1 MKIEISNG
9 ELIDKISILELKMLN
24 ITDEDKLV
32 NINNE
37 FKELNPF
44 VHDLFDKYGPEIQLL
59 YLELSK
65 INGQLW
71 TIEDDIRECERSKD
85 FSEKFVE
92 LARSVYITNDKRCDV
107 KKEINILTESG
118 LVEEKSYEKY

>member
-1 MKIEISNG
+1 M
-9 ELIDKISILELKMLN
+9 
-24 ITDEDKLV
+24 V
-32 NINNE
+32 N
-37 FKELNPF
+37 
-44 VHDLFDKYGPEIQLL
+44 YG
-59 YLELSK
+59 
-65 INGQLW
+65 

>member
-1 MKIEISNG
+1 
-9 ELIDKISILELKMLN
+9 MLN

-37 FKELNPF
+37 FNELNPF
-44 VHDLFDKYGPEIQLL
+44 VHDLFDKYGPEIQEL
-59 YLELSK
+59 YLNLSK

-71 TIEDDIRECERSKD
+71 TIEDDSRECERSKD